1 MTSYGGYVYEASD
14 IVFGGLVNLVLGS
27 AAYVILQR
35 RHEGFFSNRRSVCS
49 FCSSLE

>member
-14 IVFGGLVNLVLGS
+14 IVFGGLVNLVFGS

-35 RHEGFFSNRRSVCS
+35 RHEGFFSNRRFVC
-49 FCSSLE
+49 